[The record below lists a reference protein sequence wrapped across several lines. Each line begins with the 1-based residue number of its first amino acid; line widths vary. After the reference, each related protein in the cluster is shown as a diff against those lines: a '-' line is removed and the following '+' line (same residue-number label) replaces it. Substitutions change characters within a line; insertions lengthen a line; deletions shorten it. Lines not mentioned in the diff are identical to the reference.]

1 MATPVKHK
9 FTPDALRA
17 LDKKKV
23 ETIRENAVRLGAED
37 LIAMCDLD
45 LAERKPAI
53 SSRSATGRAPAR
65 STGRLAGATSSPS
78 RTDMVVSGYHF
89 VCDKDFGVIDL
100 GDGRFWT
107 GSWVVTEANLDQSL
121 SAGAYLALHESK
133 TRPSY
138 RQGKIV
144 GYRRA
149 SEGSENAEAV
159 EFLVEAAPKS
169 RIWVGAGSGDTGYKW
184 AKMRAPDGGNGTI

>member
-9 FTPDALRA
+9 FTPEALAA

-23 ETIRENAVRLGAED
+23 EIIRENAVRLRADD

-53 SSRSATGRAPAR
+53 GASRSTSTTRASAR
-65 STGRLAGATSSPS
+65 STARIGAGTSPS
-78 RTDMVVSGYHF
+78 RTNMVVSGYHF
-89 VCDKDFGVIDL
+89 VGERDYGVIDL

-107 GSWVVTEANLDQSL
+107 GSWTVPEANVDQSL
-121 SAGAYLALHESK
+121 TAGAYLALHVSK
-133 TRPSY
+133 AQPSY

-144 GYRRA
+144 GYRKA
-149 SEGSENAEAV
+149 SGDGDDAV
-159 EFLVEAAPKS
+159 EFLVDAAPKS
-169 RIWVGAGSGDTGYKW
+169 RAWVGASSGDAGLKW
-184 AKMRAPDGGNGTI
+184 AKMRDED

>member
-9 FTPDALRA
+9 FTPEALAA

-23 ETIRENAVRLGAED
+23 EIIRENAVRLRADD

-53 SSRSATGRAPAR
+53 GASRSTSTSTSTSRTPAR
-65 STGRLAGATSSPS
+65 STARISGAGSPS
-78 RTDMVVSGYHF
+78 RTNMVVSGFHF
-89 VCDKDFGVIDL
+89 VGEKDYGVIDL

-107 GSWVVTEANLDQSL
+107 GSWTVPEANVDQSL
-121 SAGAYLALHESK
+121 TAGAYLALHVSK
-133 TRPSY
+133 TQPSY

-144 GYRRA
+144 GYRKA
-149 SEGSENAEAV
+149 SGDGDDAV
-159 EFLVEAAPKS
+159 EFLVDAAPKS
-169 RIWVGAGSGDTGYKW
+169 RAWVGASSGDAGLKW
-184 AKMRAPDGGNGTI
+184 AKMRDED

>member
-1 MATPVKHK
+1 MAKPLTHT
-9 FTPDALRA
+9 FTPDVLKTF
-17 LDKKKV
+17 DKKKV
-23 ETIRENAVRLGAED
+23 ETIRENALRLGADSLVE
-37 LIAMCDLD
+37 MCDLD

-53 SSRSATGRAPAR
+53 SSRSATGRAPVR
-65 STGRLAGATSSPS
+65 STARLTGATSSPS

-121 SAGAYLALHESK
+121 SAGAYLALHQSK
-133 TRPSY
+133 TQPSY

-149 SEGSENAEAV
+149 SGDGDDAV
-159 EFLVEAAPKS
+159 EFLVDAAPKS
-169 RIWVGAGSGDTGYKW
+169 RAWIGAGSGDTGYKW
-184 AKMRAPDGGNGTI
+184 AKMRVED